1 MPRRKD
7 IKKVLI
13 IGSGPIIIGQ
23 ACEFDYSGTQ
33 ACKALREEGYEI
45 VLVNS
50 NPATIMTD
58 PGMADHTYIEP
69 LTVESLTNIIAKER
83 PDALLPNLGGQT
95 GLNLASGLHKA
106 GVLDKFGVKII
117 GVKADAIERGEDREA
132 FKDTMKKLGIPVPR
146 SEICLSEEEAL
157 KVAQKLGYPVVI
169 RPAYTL
175 GGTGGGIAYNSE
187 DLVVLARRG
196 LNASLIHQVLIE
208 EAVIGWE
215 ELELEVVRDEKNQKI
230 TVCFIE
236 NIDAM
241 GVHTGDSFCVAPM
254 LTVPQS
260 LQKKMQEL
268 SYKIVEAIGV
278 VGGTNIQFAHNL
290 KDDRLVAIEINP
302 RTSRSSAL
310 ASKATGFPI
319 ARVSTKLAAGLTL
332 DEIPYW
338 RKGTLEKY
346 EPWGEYTVIK
356 FSRWAFEKFRQAK
369 DMLGT
374 QMKAVGEVMSIAKT
388 FKEAFQKSIR
398 SLEIGRHGLGF
409 AKDFNSLSLEELKFK
424 LAFPSSE
431 RVFLMYE
438 ALRKGISV
446 DELYNL
452 TYIGKWFIKEMK
464 ELVEFEEEMLK
475 VGWQGLSDDSLRK
488 AKVWGFSDKYL
499 ARIFNVKETD
509 VRVRRKKVVGNARF
523 EPLPVSGVKDAAY
536 YYSTYTPG
544 KDLVP
549 VSEKKKILILGGG
562 PNRIGQGIEFDYT
575 CVHAAFALRDEGLE
589 SIMINCNPETV
600 STDYDTS
607 NKLYFEPLTVEDV
620 LTIWEKEKPEGAI
633 VQFGGQT
640 PLNIAAELEQNGV
653 KILGTS
659 TRSIAFAEDRE
670 LFRQKMIELGI
681 RQTEGATAFSLEDAV
696 AIARRL
702 GYPVMV
708 RPSFV
713 LGGRGMEII
722 YDKEMLLKYAKEA
735 IQVSPEYPML
745 IDRFLENAIECE
757 VDALC
762 DGEETF
768 VAAVMEHI
776 EHAGIHSGDSACTI
790 PSRSIKTEHL
800 KTIDDWTKKIAKEL
814 KVVGLINIQF
824 AICEDKV
831 YILEAN
837 PRASRTVPLV
847 SKTIG
852 IPLARIATLLML
864 GKKLSDFPELRH
876 RKLPYVSVKE
886 AVFPFNM
893 FPEVDPVLGPEMR
906 ATGEVMGIDQNFGLA
921 FYKAQESAG
930 SKLPLKGN
938 VLLTVADKDKPELFN
953 VASKLAQL
961 GFKIFATENTCR
973 VLKEKGIESVLIKK
987 LHEGRPNIADA
998 IKNRQIHLIV
1008 NTPIGRMSVHDDSYI
1023 RMLAIQYKIPY
1034 VTTMAAARATVD
1046 GIDAV
1051 KRRQSQPKSLQEYHA
1066 MLKATEG
1073 QKVRV

>member
-58 PGMADHTYIEP
+58 PGTADHTYIEP
-69 LTVESLTNIIAKER
+69 LTVESLTKIIIREK

-95 GLNLASGLHKA
+95 GLNLASALHKA
-106 GVLDKFGVKII
+106 GVLDKYKVKII

-146 SEICLSEEEAL
+146 SKICHLVEEAV
-157 KVAQKLGYPVVI
+157 KVAQELGFPVVI

-187 DLVVLARRG
+187 DLNFLANRG
-196 LNASLIHQVLIE
+196 LNASPIHQILIE

-254 LTVPQS
+254 LTVPVP
-260 LQKKMQEL
+260 LQKRMQEL

-319 ARVSTKLAAGLTL
+319 ARISTKLAAGLTL

-346 EPWGEYTVIK
+346 EPWGEYVVIK
-356 FSRWAFEKFRQAK
+356 FARWAFEKFRQAK
-369 DMLGT
+369 DILGT

-388 FKEAFQKSIR
+388 FKEAYQKSIR
-398 SLEIGRHGLGF
+398 SLEIGRYGLGF
-409 AKDFNSLSLEELKFK
+409 AKDFHDLPLEELKLR
-424 LAFPSSE
+424 LAYPSSE

-438 ALRKGISV
+438 ALRKGISTE
-446 DELYNL
+446 ELYNI
-452 TYIGKWFIKEMK
+452 TYIGRWFIKEMK
-464 ELVEFEEEMLK
+464 EMVEFEEEMLK
-475 VGWQGLSDDSLRK
+475 CGWQKLSDDNLKK
-488 AKVWGFSDKYL
+488 AKEWGFSDKYL
-499 ARIFNVKETD
+499 AKIFKVKESD
-509 VRVRRKKVVGNARF
+509 VRIRRKKVVGNARF
-523 EPLPVSGVKDAAY
+523 EPVPVSGVNNAAY

-544 KDLVP
+544 KDLVL
-549 VSEKKKILILGGG
+549 VSDKKKVLILGGG

-575 CVHAAFALRDEGLE
+575 CVHAAFALRDEGFD

-607 NKLYFEPLTVEDV
+607 NKLYFEPLTIEDV

-640 PLNIAAELEQNGV
+640 PLNISAELEQNGV

-670 LFRQKMIELGI
+670 LFRQKMIALGI
-681 RQTEGATAFSLEDAV
+681 RQTEGGTAFSLEDVIKTAKE
-696 AIARRL
+696 I

-713 LGGRGMEII
+713 LGGRGMEVI
-722 YDKEMLLKYAKEA
+722 YDEEMLVKYAKEA

-745 IDRFLENAIECE
+745 IDRFLEKAIECE

-762 DGEETF
+762 DGDETF

-790 PSRSIKTEHL
+790 PSRTLKPEHL
-800 KTIDDWTKKIAKEL
+800 KTIDEWTKKIAKEL

-824 AICEDKV
+824 AICEGEV

-852 IPLARIATLLML
+852 IPLARIATLLIL
-864 GKKLSDFPELRH
+864 GKKLSDFPELVH
-876 RKLPYVSVKE
+876 HKLPYVSVKE

-906 ATGEVMGIDQNFGLA
+906 ATGEVMGIDQDFGLA
-921 FYKAQESAG
+921 FFKAQESAG
-930 SKLPLKGN
+930 TKLPIEGN
-938 VLLTVADKDKPELFN
+938 VLVTVTDKAKKELLPI
-953 VASKLAQL
+953 VEKLSQM
-961 GFKIFATENTCR
+961 GFKIFATENTQR
-973 VLKEKGIESVLIKK
+973 FLKEKGIDSTFIKK

-998 IKNRQIHLIV
+998 IKNREINLII

-1034 VTTMAAARATVD
+1034 VTTIAAARATVD
-1046 GIDAV
+1046 GIESV
-1051 KRRQSQPKSLQEYHA
+1051 KKRQGEPKSLQEYHR
-1066 MLKATEG
+1066 MLEEK
-1073 QKVRV
+1073 QKQEVRA